1 MVKAVQPEAEV
12 FSASSAESPN
22 TQGKSKRQTKNDKLK
37 IINPDSDV
45 KFEIDFENDGGA
57 PLEAIS
63 DKAIGGTEL
72 MRKWLFEEME
82 KREPGLHE
90 KFQFISTRVRNLE
103 QKQRILWVHDL
114 ANDPEVQ
121 HLKEKEN
128 WSKYERIVFV
138 SHWQQQ
144 QFNTLLNIP
153 YSKGMVIKNAID
165 PIEKHD
171 KLHPAGPLQL
181 IYCSTPQ
188 RGLDVLLGALDL
200 IDRDDWHLH
209 VYSSYGLYGWKD
221 NDKPFEKLFDK
232 IEEHPNMTNY
242 GSVSYDELREAWKKM
257 HILAYPSTWQETS
270 CRVAMEAMSAHCA
283 IVTSNWGA
291 LPETCGEYAYMYN
304 FTENKTDH
312 AEYFADELE
321 DVMEEYWSETTQFNL
336 DNARQY
342 AYTHYSWSKRIS
354 QWTNFLANLKYEIE
368 NG

>member
-1 MVKAVQPEAEV
+1 MKKGDVDIPQHKPGNMAEN
-12 FSASSAESPN
+12 SM
-22 TQGKSKRQTKNDKLK
+22 
-37 IINPDSDV
+37 
-45 KFEIDFENDGGA
+45 
-57 PLEAIS
+57 
-63 DKAIGGTEL
+63 GGTEL
-72 MRKWLFEEME
+72 LTMELF
-82 KREPGLHE
+82 KRLPDEY
-90 KFQFISTRVRNLE
+90 KDYFQFVVSRVHELE
-103 QKQRILWVHDL
+103 EKPRLYWIHDL
-114 ANDPEVQ
+114 ALDPVHSFLTEPDGMS
-121 HLKEKEN
+121 KFEKL
-128 WSKYERIVFV
+128 IFV

-242 GSVSYDELREAWKKM
+242 GAVPYDELREAWKKM

-283 IVTSNWGA
+283 VVTSNWGA
-291 LPETCGEYAYMYN
+291 LPETVGEYGYMYSY
-304 FTENKTDH
+304 TEHKADH
-312 AEYFADELE
+312 AERFADMLE
-321 DVMEEYWSETTQFNL
+321 DVMDDYWYDKTQKNL
-336 DNARQY
+336 DNAQDY
-342 AYTHYSWSKRIS
+342 AYNHYSWSKRID
-354 QWTNFLANLKYEIE
+354 QWTNFLDNLQYEIE